1 MFIQK
6 HQKTGWCCPKTQP
19 FWQRWINSRE
29 SNGIL
34 EGALQRFGGR
44 PMTKRKPPSPG
55 AGEETVLPGSG
66 DRSNIYIHVYTHIYI
81 ILYIHIYYI
90 YMYHMIECSLR
101 IFLFS
106 GWNIQVFLYTQGSLR
121 AQWLQILYVLLC
133 KVGHRLQPGRNAMV
147 TVVLLLVVFRAVTD
161 Q

>member
-66 DRSNIYIHVYTHIYI
+66 DRSNIYIYMYTHIYI
-81 ILYIHIYYI
+81 YILYSIYI
-90 YMYHMIECSLR
+90 YIYIICIIWSNVAWEYFCLVAG
-101 IFLFS
+101 IFKYSCIHRVRCELSDFKS
-106 GWNIQVFLYTQGSLR
+106 SMFFYVRLDTDCNL
-121 AQWLQILYVLLC
+121 AEMPWLL
-133 KVGHRLQPGRNAMV
+133 
-147 TVVLLLVVFRAVTD
+147 
-161 Q
+161 